1 MSSNFRKVED
11 FNLSF
16 GVEVYNTPRP
26 QLLYTNIKLIDYRL
40 KLILEEVNELK
51 QAVETKNFTEVIDAL
66 SDILYVVYGFGC
78 SIGVDLDTTFDIVH
92 KSNMSKMCKNMQE
105 VEDTIQYY
113 KNNPQLGYDS
123 PTFRTSKN
131 GYVVFNES
139 TKKVLKNINYT
150 PADFKQYL
158 QESNT
163 SDLVFVCGKDYNKPS
178 MSCKY
183 TIKLENVIVKPNIEY
198 NHSNPDGWTIIYL
211 DEGGFNFKAQHCE
224 FGNISGN
231 FNSQVY
237 ATDKLCYLHF
247 MKYHAPVQVLVD
259 L

>member
-1 MSSNFRKVED
+1 MLSNFRKVED

-16 GVEVYNTPRP
+16 GVEVYNTPQP
-26 QLLYTNIKLIDYRL
+26 HLLYTNTKLIDYRL

-51 QAVETKNFTEVIDAL
+51 DAVETKNFTEVIDAL

-105 VEDTIQYY
+105 VVDTIHYY
-113 KNNPQLGYDS
+113 KHNPHLGYDS
-123 PTFRTSKN
+123 PTFRSSKN

-150 PADFKQYL
+150 PANFNEYL
-158 QESNT
+158 HNSNT
-163 SDLVFVCGKDYNKPS
+163 ADLVFVCGKDYDKPS
-178 MSCKY
+178 VGYKY
-183 TIKLENVIVKPNIEY
+183 TIKLENVIVKTNVEY
-198 NHSNPDGWTIIYL
+198 KHSNPDGWTIIYL
-211 DEGGFNFKAQHCE
+211 DEGGFNFKAQHPE

-231 FNSQVY
+231 FNNQVY

-247 MKYHAPVQVLVD
+247 MKYHKPIQVL
-259 L
+259 